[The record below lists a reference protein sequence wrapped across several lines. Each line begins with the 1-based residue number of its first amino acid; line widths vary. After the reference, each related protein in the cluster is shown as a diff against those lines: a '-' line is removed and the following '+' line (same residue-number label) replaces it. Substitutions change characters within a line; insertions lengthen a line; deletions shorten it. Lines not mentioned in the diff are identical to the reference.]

1 MQGHIDYCSQL
12 WQPMQSHL
20 LQRIKG
26 LQRAYTKKAPEISH
40 LSYRERLRH
49 MKINSQQRRLERYRM
64 IYIWKILEG
73 LSPNC
78 GIQCNSNEIRGR
90 MCQVP
95 PIVKNARQFVKTQ
108 REQTLQVHGVKL
120 FNKLPWELR
129 SMTNCTVLQFKRKLV
144 NFLAGIPDQ
153 PLHSVKNH

>member
-1 MQGHIDYCSQL
+1 MNDKADFTDHINHVCAKVNQKSGWIMRTFIRRDEYFLKFMWKTYMQGHIDYCSQL

-20 LQRIKG
+20 LQRIEG

-40 LSYRERLRH
+40 LSYWERLKH

-78 GIQCNSNEIRGR
+78 GIKCNSNEIRGR

-108 REQTLQVHGVKL
+108 R
-120 FNKLPWELR
+120 
-129 SMTNCTVLQFKRKLV
+129 
-144 NFLAGIPDQ
+144 
-153 PLHSVKNH
+153 